1 MCHRQQRSCQ
11 EVDAPEELYLY
22 VWCAE
27 GLPLRLKRTPF
38 RAKQHTTHMAKP
50 TGFLDY
56 VRETPAS
63 RPPLERI
70 RDWGEFHRHL
80 DEEKLRTQAARCMEC
95 GVPFCHAGRLLNGM
109 STGCPLHN
117 LIPEFNDLVYRGL
130 WRQAWERLDKTSNFP
145 EFTSRVCPALCE
157 VGCTLGAIGM
167 PAITVKAV
175 EYAIIERAWAEGWV
189 TPRIPP
195 VRTGK
200 KVAVIG
206 SGPAGLAA
214 AAQLNTAGHSV
225 TVFERADRPGGL
237 LMYGIPNM
245 KLDKEV
251 IRRRVHLLE
260 ESGIKFIYNAHIGA
274 EVDAKDILTAHDAV
288 VLCTG
293 STRPRDA
300 RVEGRD
306 LKGIHFAVDYLTAAT
321 KALLAGKAG
330 ASAIN
335 AAGANVVVIGGGDTG
350 NDCLGTAFRQS
361 EACVST
367 AAQQQGRRVTQLEI
381 MDRPPDTRAP
391 DNAWPEWPK
400 VLKVDYGQEEAIAL
414 RKGAR
419 EEEKNASAPDAYP
432 RSYRKTV
439 KKFVGDAAGHVR
451 EVVTVD
457 VEWKKDA
464 AGRFGPVEV
473 AGSEKTIPADL
484 VLLAM
489 GFLGPDTAL
498 LNELG
503 VEVDA
508 RGNIKAEYNVHH
520 TNQPK
525 IFAAGDC
532 RRGQSLVVWAVN
544 EGRAA
549 ARECDRALMGYTLLP

>member
-1 MCHRQQRSCQ
+1 
-11 EVDAPEELYLY
+11 
-22 VWCAE
+22 
-27 GLPLRLKRTPF
+27 
-38 RAKQHTTHMAKP
+38 MAKP

-63 RPPLERI
+63 RPPLERV
-70 RDWGEFHRHL
+70 RDWDEFHRHL
-80 DEEKLRTQAARCMEC
+80 DGERLRTQAARCMEC
-95 GVPFCHAGRLLNGM
+95 GVPFCHAGRLVSGM
-109 STGCPLHN
+109 ATGCPLHN

-167 PAITVKAV
+167 PPITVKAV

-189 TPRIPP
+189 LPKVPP

-200 KVAVIG
+200 RVAVVG

-245 KLDKEV
+245 KLDKGV
-251 IRRRVHLLE
+251 ILRRVRLLE
-260 ESGIKFIYNAHIGA
+260 ESGVKFIYNAHIGV
-274 EVDAKDILTAHDAV
+274 EVDAQDILNTHDAV

-300 RVEGRD
+300 NVEGRT
-306 LKGIHFAVDYLTAAT
+306 LKGVHFAVDYLTAAT
-321 KALLAGKAG
+321 KALLSGDVEATE
-330 ASAIN
+330 IN
-335 AAGANVVVIGGGDTG
+335 AAGLNVVVIGGGDTG
-350 NDCLGTAFRQS
+350 NDCLGTVFRQS
-361 EACVST
+361 EACALT
-367 AAQQQGRRVTQLEI
+367 ATRQRGRRVTQLEI
-381 MDRPPDTRAP
+381 MTRPPDTRQP
-391 DNAWPEWPK
+391 DNVWPEWPK

-414 RKGAR
+414 REDTR
-419 EEEKNASAPDAYP
+419 EDAADTVEVDAYP
-432 RSYRKTV
+432 RRYCKTV
-439 KKFVGDAAGHVR
+439 KKFVGDANGHVR
-451 EVVTVD
+451 EVVAVN

-464 AGRFGPVEV
+464 SGRIVPVEV
-473 AGSEKTIPADL
+473 AGSEKTIPADI

-489 GFLGPDTAL
+489 GFLGTDTAL

-503 VEVDA
+503 VEADA
-508 RGNIKAEYNVHH
+508 RGNIKAGHNAHR
-520 TNQPK
+520 TNHPK

-549 ARECDRALMGYTLLP
+549 ARECDRFLMGYTMLP